1 MSRRPATMSPS
12 RSTNKVFTI
21 EDRLSCE
28 GSPFAAVGVNYH
40 PATSGCELLSRWDP
54 SRLEFDFREMSRRG
68 CNTVRFFVLWREVEP
83 VAGRYDELAIARLR
97 ELVSLAAAA
106 GLACVPT
113 LLTIFMNGEL
123 LDLPWRA
130 RRDIWTDP
138 TMRLRAREYVGR
150 LARELRQARNVLAY
164 DLGDEL
170 MHIAPEVARE
180 LSPAQAR
187 SWLAEL
193 AAAVRE
199 NDPGALVMQ
208 ANESSAVFGDH
219 PFSVSNAEPL
229 DLLGLHGFPLWS
241 APTIES
247 TASPK
252 ATLLPAFL
260 ARFGSLFGQPLTDEL
275 GAYAASAEVAA
286 GYLRAAGHSA
296 LANGSAGVL
305 AWCWQDTLGDRAP
318 YDVRPQERLVGLLDG
333 AGNAKPAM
341 AELELLAQRAQEWS
355 PLRPP
360 PAPVAVLLP
369 ELWRPRP
376 GSYLEQP
383 RPWALSAFYA
393 FLLLK
398 RAHLQMEF
406 TDRPRPHH
414 RLLICPSVEQLT
426 IRDHEALANFVATG
440 GVVLCS
446 SGTVL
451 HGLGEERLFGVR
463 PHDFTLDVAKQASF
477 EWNGVDFPID
487 WGPNARIPLLEAPDA
502 EVLARYPNGHPAL
515 TRRRHGEGAA
525 FYLNAPFE
533 RQLDIAGRLEGHDWH
548 LLYDAVATEAG
559 IDREA
564 DCDSPLVEIQILA
577 GNGRRIAIAINH
589 APTPVTASLLLGSDG
604 SGGCEAVEL
613 APKAVETL
621 CLEVDSASAPARG

>member
-1 MSRRPATMSPS
+1 MPSP
-12 RSTNKVFTI
+12 VFTV
-21 EDRLSCE
+21 EDGLRRE
-28 GSPFAAVGVNYH
+28 GAPFVAVGVNYH
-40 PATSGCELLSRWDP
+40 PATSGCDLLSRWDRP
-54 SRLEFDFREMSRRG
+54 RLESDFREMSRRG
-68 CNTVRFFVLWREVEP
+68 CNTVRFFVPWREVEP
-83 VAGRYDELAIARLR
+83 AAGAYDELALARLR
-97 ELVSLAAAA
+97 ELMSLAGAA
-106 GLACVPT
+106 GLVCVPA

-123 LDLPWRA
+123 LDLPWRDG
-130 RRDIWTDP
+130 RDLWTDP
-138 TMRLRAREYVGR
+138 TMRRRAREYVGR
-150 LARELRQARNVLAY
+150 LARELSPERNVLAY

-170 MHIAPEVARE
+170 IQVAPGVVRE

-187 SWLAEL
+187 SWLEEL
-193 AAAVRE
+193 AAVIRE

-219 PFSVSNAEPL
+219 PFGVGDAEPL

-241 APTIES
+241 APAIES

-260 ARFGSLFGQPLTDEL
+260 ARFGSLFGRPLTDEL
-275 GAYAASAEVAA
+275 GAYAVSEEVAA

-305 AWCWQDTLGDRAP
+305 AWCWQDSLSDRPP
-318 YDVRPQERLVGLLDG
+318 YDVRPQERLAGLLDR
-333 AGNAKPAM
+333 AGGAKPAM
-341 AELELLAQRAQEWS
+341 GELELLSRRARDWA

-360 PAPVAVLLP
+360 PASVAVLVP

-383 RPWALSAFYA
+383 TSWALAGFYA

-406 TDRPRPHH
+406 ADRPRPHH
-414 RLLICPSVEQLT
+414 RLLICPSVERLT
-426 IRDHEALANFVATG
+426 IRDHRALTSFVAGG

-451 HGLGEERLFGVR
+451 HGLGGEDLFGIR
-463 PHDFTLDVAKQASF
+463 PHDFTRDVAEQAGF
-477 EWNGVDFPID
+477 EWSGAEFPIE
-487 WGPNARIPLLEAPDA
+487 WGADAPLPVLTATEA
-502 EVLARYPNGHPAL
+502 EVLARYPNDHPAL
-515 TRRRHGEGAA
+515 TRRRHGAGAA

-533 RQLDIAGRLEGHDWH
+533 RQLDAAGRLDSRDWH
-548 LLYDAVATEAG
+548 LLYDAVAAEAG
-559 IDREA
+559 IEREV

-577 GNGRRIAIAINH
+577 GKGRKVAVAINH
-589 APTPVTASLLLGSDG
+589 APTQVSAHLRLGS
-604 SGGCEAVEL
+604 SGREVVEL
-613 APKAVETL
+613 ASKGIEVLQLRVDAV
-621 CLEVDSASAPARG
+621 SAPVRD

>member
-1 MSRRPATMSPS
+1 MSFHPAS
-12 RSTNKVFTI
+12 NKVFTV
-21 EDRLSCE
+21 E
-28 GSPFAAVGVNYH
+28 GGLRREGRAFIVVGSNYH
-40 PATSGCELLSRWDP
+40 SAASGCELLSRWDP
-54 SRLEFDFREMSRRG
+54 ARLADDFREMSRGG
-68 CNTVRFFVLWREVEP
+68 CNAVRFFVFWREVEP

-97 ELVSLAAAA
+97 QLVALGEAA
-106 GLACVPT
+106 GLACIPS

-130 RRDIWTDP
+130 GRDLWTDP

-150 LARELRQARNVLAY
+150 VAAALRQERNVLAY

-170 MHIAPEVARE
+170 VNIAPEVARG
-180 LSPAQAR
+180 LSSAQVR

-193 AAAVRE
+193 SAAVRE

-219 PFSVSNAEPL
+219 PFDVANAEPL
-229 DLLGLHGFPLWS
+229 DLLGLHGYPLWS

-247 TASPK
+247 TTSPK

-260 ARFGSLFGQPLTDEL
+260 ARFGLVFGCPLTDEL
-275 GAYAASAEVAA
+275 GSYAVSGEVAA

-305 AWCWQDTLGDRAP
+305 AWCWQDILDDRPP

-333 AGNAKPAM
+333 SGNAKPAM
-341 AELELLAQRAQEWS
+341 RELGRLAQNAEKWA

-360 PAPVAVLLP
+360 PAPVAVFVS

-376 GSYLEQP
+376 GPGSYLEQP
-383 RPWALSAFYA
+383 VSWALSAFYA

-406 TDRPRPHH
+406 AARPRLHH
-414 RLLICPSVEQLT
+414 RLLICPSVQRLT
-426 IRDHEALANFVATG
+426 IRDHAILAGFVARG
-440 GVVLCS
+440 GVLLCS
-446 SGTVL
+446 SGAVL
-451 HGLGEERLFGVR
+451 HGLGEEHLFGVR
-463 PHDFTLDVAKQASF
+463 PHDFTLDVAEQASF
-477 EWNGVDFPID
+477 EWNGAEFPVE
-487 WGPNARIPLLEAPDA
+487 WGPGARLPVLEAPDA
-502 EVLARYPNGHPAL
+502 EVLARFQNGHPAL
-515 TRRRHGEGAA
+515 TRRRHGRGTA

-533 RQLDIAGRLEGHDWH
+533 RQLDAPGRLDSRAWQ
-548 LLYDAVATEAG
+548 LLYDAVAAEAG

-564 DCDSPLVEIQILA
+564 ACSSPLVEVQVLA
-577 GNGRRIAIAINH
+577 GEGRRIAVAINH
-589 APTPVTASLLLGSDG
+589 APTAVKAEFSLGPRRW
-604 SGGCEAVEL
+604 EAVEL
-613 APKAVETL
+613 GPKAVETL
-621 CLEVDSASAPARG
+621 PLGIDSASAPPCD